1 MSLLGGRAG
10 TSLSGM
16 PAAPLHAQPVWELRC
31 HRAGH
36 LHWPHGKVVQSEV
49 SGVSLV
55 LEASAC
61 TYRLC
66 DLSGP
71 TPLNLS
77 FPIHERKVE
86 MLVCSTQSWGEG
98 RRGLVCEVLD
108 SSWHMLFTLIIYT
121 LRQCPSGRDKAGA
134 SHRAV

>member
-16 PAAPLHAQPVWELRC
+16 PAAPLHAQPVWELRW

-49 SGVSLV
+49 SGVGLV
-55 LEASAC
+55 LEASSC

-66 DLSGP
+66 DLTKWPNP
-71 TPLNLS
+71 TEPL
-77 FPIHERKVE
+77 FPHPREE
-86 MLVCSTQSWGEG
+86 DGDAS
-98 RRGLVCEVLD
+98 VLYAE
-108 SSWHMLFTLIIYT
+108 L
-121 LRQCPSGRDKAGA
+121 G
-134 SHRAV
+134 